1 MKYSNSIIEI
11 IKALDAFNV
20 EHLEV
25 FYNTIYIQFD
35 TSNLAEDVYYHLIYN
50 HEDLFEDLDYDASR
64 NDVKIRIILY

>member
-11 IKALDAFNV
+11 IKALDAFDV
-20 EHLEV
+20 EHLEI

-50 HEDLFEDLDYDASR
+50 HEDLFVDLDYDSIK
-64 NDVKIRIILY
+64 NNKKIRIILQ